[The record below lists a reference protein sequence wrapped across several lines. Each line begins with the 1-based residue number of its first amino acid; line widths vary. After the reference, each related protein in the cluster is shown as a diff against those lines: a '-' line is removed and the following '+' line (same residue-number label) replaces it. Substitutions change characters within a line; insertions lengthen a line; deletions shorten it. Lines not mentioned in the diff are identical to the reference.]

1 MSYTAALKMPSS
13 YAVMN
18 EEEMTYLEGGISI
31 SKNVFKYTCNA
42 AITAGLVCLSGGL
55 AVGGLK
61 TVLGS
66 MSLKK
71 ELISIMVKTIGKMG
85 IAAGNTL
92 SSKFM
97 SGLIGCVTGDFLG
110 NVFDKYIDNLDG
122 VMDGKV
128 KIG

>member
-1 MSYTAALKMPSS
+1 MSYTTALKMPSS
-13 YAVMN
+13 YVVMS
-18 EEEMTYLEGGISI
+18 EEEMTYLEGGLSI

-42 AITAGLVCLSGGL
+42 AIVAGITCLSGGI
-55 AVGGLK
+55 AIGGLK

-66 MSLKK
+66 MALKK
-71 ELISIMVKTIGKMG
+71 QLVSVMVKTIGKMG

-92 SSKFM
+92 SNKFM
-97 SGLIGCVTGDFLG
+97 TGLIGCIAGDFLG

-122 VMDGKV
+122 VMDGKI